1 VSLRPGEWRT
11 ELPATLEAVE
21 QFCVEFRL
29 WRAGACAGLE
39 PFPAELLI
47 REALTNSVIH
57 GCMEDP
63 SRRIY
68 CVLRARPGRLLIAVQ
83 DHGQGFDWRAAWN
96 RQPDLSEPNGRGI
109 EIFRLYAT
117 SVRFNPKGNVVLLV
131 KRF

>member
-21 QFCVEFRL
+21 QFCVELRV
-29 WRAGACAGLE
+29 WIAGTCTGLQ

-47 REALTNSVIH
+47 REALTNSVVH

-63 SRRIY
+63 RQRIS
-68 CVLRARPGRLLIAVQ
+68 CVLRAKPGRLLIAVQ

-96 RQPDLSEPNGRGI
+96 RQPDLSDTHGRGV
-109 EIFRLYAT
+109 EILRVYAT
-117 SVRFNPKGNVVLLV
+117 SVRFNSKGNVVLLV